1 MTNMVG
7 RGRLTLTALLLALS
21 LAFAGLAARSSPA
34 LAEGQVEYTSFYV
47 DFPLYLQAGSF
58 VYPVRY
64 LVPKTV
70 TPARA
75 SMEAL
80 IAGIPGN
87 GGLRM
92 IPLPKDTKV
101 LGVSISNGV
110 CTVDFSGEIRKL
122 NVGSGG
128 EAAVISAIVTTLGQF
143 AGVDY
148 VKILVDG
155 QPLET
160 LAGHVDISGPIPVH
174 RDAVFQVLSD
184 VQQHWS
190 GGAVAALEAMDVIA
204 GFPDGTFKP
213 ENKVTR
219 GEFIKMLTEALGIP
233 DAPSQPV
240 PFRDV
245 PGTWHEPYVKKALA
259 SGLLNPS
266 EYGADLNPDQAL
278 PREEMARLL
287 IQAKEAY
294 QSRHPEV
301 TYAPV
306 ANVPMFS
313 DLSVTQERYR
323 SAVQECARLGF
334 LLGFPDGTFRPR
346 ETLKRSE
353 AATVLTRVLGM
364 PSSPGTSDI
373 VRMSP
378 LVGAKWDGGSLNIL
392 GASRAFEG
400 TVNWRLKG
408 SSGDELM
415 YGYTTATLGMGW
427 GVFGLHIDAALFAGK
442 TPAALDLFLVSM
454 KDGSEYSLVSLPL
467 ERQ

>member
-1 MTNMVG
+1 MTKRVRPG
-7 RGRLTLTALLLALS
+7 RTAFVALFLTLS
-21 LAFAGLAARSSPA
+21 LAFVGFGASGSAALAA
-34 LAEGQVEYTSFYV
+34 EQGEYTSFYV
-47 DFPLYLQAGSF
+47 NFPLYLQTGAC

-110 CTVDFSGEIRKL
+110 CTVDFSGEILKL

-148 VKILVDG
+148 VRMLVDG
-155 QPLET
+155 KPLET
-160 LAGHVDISGPIPVH
+160 LAGHVDITGPIPVS
-174 RDAVFQVLSD
+174 RDAVFQVLPD
-184 VQQHWS
+184 VEQHWS

-204 GFPDGTFKP
+204 GFGDGTFRP
-213 ENKVTR
+213 ENRVTR
-219 GEFIKMLTEALGIP
+219 GEFIKMLTEALELP
-233 DAPSQPV
+233 DAPSQSV
-240 PFRDV
+240 PFKDV
-245 PGTWHEPYVKKALA
+245 PGTWHEAYVKKALA
-259 SGLLNPS
+259 SGLLDPS
-266 EYGADLNPDQAL
+266 EYGTNLYPDQPL
-278 PREEMARLL
+278 PREEMASLL
-287 IQAKEAY
+287 MAAKDAY
-294 QSRHPEV
+294 RSRHPEV
-301 TYAPV
+301 GYELV
-306 ANVPMFS
+306 SNVPAFS
-313 DLSVTQERYR
+313 DISATQERYR

-334 LLGFPDGTFRPR
+334 LRGFPDGTFRPR

-364 PSSPGTSDI
+364 PSTSDI
-373 VRMSP
+373 IRISP
-378 LVGAKWDGGSLNIL
+378 LSGAKWDGGSLNIL
-392 GASRAFEG
+392 GVSRAFEG

-408 SSGDELM
+408 SSGDEIM
-415 YGYTTATLGMGW
+415 YGYTTATQGMGW
-427 GVFGLHIDAALFAGK
+427 GLFSLHIDAALLEGK
-442 TPAALDLFLVSM
+442 TPASLDLFLVSM
-454 KDGSEYSLVSLPL
+454 RDGSEYSQVSLPL
-467 ERQ
+467 KRQ